1 MLFTA
6 IKKNSYQDSVNL
18 MLLTNRINTLPGVE
32 RSSIMMGTEANK
44 DIYRNTGFYTSDL
57 EEAAPNDMVIVVD
70 AAEKAVVD
78 QVLSETEAF
87 LGNLSAVKAKSGE
100 ASATDLSLIHI

>member
-1 MLFTA
+1 MLFTV

-18 MLLTNRINTLPGVE
+18 MLLTNRINTLSGVK

-44 DIYRNTGFYTSDL
+44 DIYKNTGFYTDDL

-70 AAEKAVVD
+70 ADQEDVVD
-78 QVLSETEAF
+78 QVLKEAETF
-87 LGNLSAVKAKSGE
+87 LGNLSAVREKS
-100 ASATDLSLIHI
+100 